1 VNRRAFVAA
10 LFAPA
15 IARLA
20 LAAGRQPKLLGERD
34 LLTLDEVRMPDPE
47 EEGWRVYVAEPNPEG
62 VGGWRF
68 LGTVTKVEH
77 SVITFEPPYPVW
89 SADSDVRIT

>member
-20 LAAGRQPKLLGERD
+20 LAAGRAPKLLSERN
-34 LLTLDEVRMPDPE
+34 LPWVRTPDPE
-47 EEGWRVYVAEPNPEG
+47 ERWRVYVAEPNPDG
-62 VGGWRF
+62 VPGWRL

-77 SVITFEPPYPVW
+77 SIITFDPLYPVW
-89 SADSDVRIT
+89 SADSDAAAHHP